1 MEFRWEGVWQGVD
14 YLHSVGVAHGDIK
27 PDNLLLGADGRVRI
41 CDFGSAQL
49 AGTGE
54 YVLRTVGTPAFFTP
68 EMCRGGPFSARAA
81 DLWAL
86 GVCLYIFVFG
96 AAPLLLTPLP
106 LPAEFSVEL
115 VLDSFLGAVVWQ
127 SRHVL
132 SEGCACE
139 RTLFAARSPSPFVF
153 NWSI

>member
-1 MEFRWEGVWQGVD
+1 MEFTCQGVWQGVD

-49 AGTGE
+49 ASPGE
-54 YVLRTVGTPAFFTP
+54 CVLRTVGTPAFFTP

-96 AAPLLLTPLP
+96 AALSLSCCCSLFHPLSTSRLTPFWACSL
-106 LPAEFSVEL
+106 AAHIRSV
-115 VLDSFLGAVVWQ
+115 
-127 SRHVL
+127 R
-132 SEGCACE
+132 
-139 RTLFAARSPSPFVF
+139 R
-153 NWSI
+153 